1 MYGFRVG
8 SFGFARGGFWGFGFV
23 HGRSALLAGAGS
35 MSVVEFELRPRLG
48 RLRLF
53 EISRLGFAFFR
64 INVGAGPCIEA
75 LQRGASRQN
84 TRVC

>member
-1 MYGFRVG
+1 MVSGLGLSASPVED
-8 SFGFARGGFWGFGFV
+8 FGV
-23 HGRSALLAGAGS
+23 LDLCMVEVLCLPGAGS